1 MEAYEAP
8 AEEVADRKTAAPAVV
23 VGVGDDEA
31 REHEEEIDGQVAV
44 VDAFD
49 RGAAAGKGVPFEDVV
64 PDDRERRNA
73 AQPVEQ
79 VVVGFRVGKGG
90 GVHFRFFVLGSFWD
104 VLLQRYDSRSK
115 GKSVCGVFLPF
126 LQRTLLERTVGPEEA
141 FRCVRGAESLFCRQE
156 DPCIPVYGLS
166 VRHFLILLLPP
177 VTCFFLAEKL
187 PLLLQESIKISYF

>member
-1 MEAYEAP
+1 M
-8 AEEVADRKTAAPAVV
+8 
-23 VGVGDDEA
+23 
-31 REHEEEIDGQVAV
+31 

-115 GKSVCGVFLPF
+115 GKSVCGVFFCLFCKELSLNGPWVRRKHSGASEG
-126 LQRTLLERTVGPEEA
+126 LNRSSVGRRIRV
-141 FRCVRGAESLFCRQE
+141 FRCTVCPSVISLFC
-156 DPCIPVYGLS
+156 CCLLS
-166 VRHFLILLLPP
+166 RASFLR
-177 VTCFFLAEKL
+177 KNS